1 MRNRHAA
8 ASCLALS
15 HHPAVSCSGVS
26 HATLPWNASSPRM
39 SLAFNVEFVDPE
51 YYKATLG
58 DKARSKDQT
67 FVRLMGDDMLP
78 DG

>member
-1 MRNRHAA
+1 
-8 ASCLALS
+8 
-15 HHPAVSCSGVS
+15 
-26 HATLPWNASSPRM
+26 M

-78 DG
+78 DGWEAPDVDHTPELLTSHYHNFLSILKMYVEPGEEM